1 MISVISTVA
10 IASEHALK
18 CCSHVRNMQF
28 LSEARKL
35 SKVGRLKGYPVPYR
49 FSRSQPPK
57 LSKLNNE
64 AVQGN

>member
-35 SKVGRLKGYPVPYR
+35 SKVGRLKGILFLIDSLAV
-49 FSRSQPPK
+49 SRPNRP
-57 LSKLNNE
+57 N
-64 AVQGN
+64 